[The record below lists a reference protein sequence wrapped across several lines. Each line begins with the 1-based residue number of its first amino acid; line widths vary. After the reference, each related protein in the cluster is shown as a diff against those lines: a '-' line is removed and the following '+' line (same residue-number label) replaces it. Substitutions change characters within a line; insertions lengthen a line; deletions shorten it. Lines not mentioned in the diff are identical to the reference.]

1 MSKEIKKA
9 MTAGYED
16 ATPPSP
22 GEEVKQVETAVIPG
36 TPPAEV
42 KAEGT
47 PASETKTQ
55 ETPAPAA
62 KEVKFAPGLFGGFT
76 LGSTVAQ
83 TPQGSVLK
91 NFKPSAQDYVEN
103 ARNKGNSSM
112 SAEDI
117 QKLSQKK

>member
-47 PASETKTQ
+47 PTSEIKTQ
-55 ETPAPAA
+55 ETPPAA

-91 NFKPSAQDYVEN
+91 NFKAPAQDYVEN
-103 ARNKGNSSM
+103 ARNKGNASM

-117 QKLSQKK
+117 QKLNQKK